1 MRKFFIIL
9 ALLFLI
15 NVSASA
21 FETKFMS
28 VDFEK
33 MELVYNNKTYQLV
46 EVKSKARRSWR
57 EVTYLCIDEKLH
69 AVAFRLFVTDEGEF
83 LRLQKYT
90 SRRK

>member
-1 MRKFFIIL
+1 MKKRIL
-9 ALLFLI
+9 MTVLAALLAM
-15 NVSASA
+15 SASA
-21 FETKFMS
+21 FETHFMS

-33 MELVYNNKTYQLV
+33 MELRHNGKVYSLV
-46 EVKSKARRSWR
+46 EVKNKTRKTWR

-90 SRRK
+90 SKK